1 MEHEFNVNK
10 EIIEQFEDAL
20 KDLNEKIERFEK
32 TRDNANLD
40 DETKNSLI
48 EVIKKLTE
56 DRDKIDTIVKK
67 MNAMNK
73 RGENPYRDTD
83 FKDSKFVSGYEK
95 VSTDLKEIEK
105 TITDLNNE
113 KEQSSSKFVQEI
125 LSKRIE
131 KLKKKRGK
139 IEIKQ
144 RKIVNNAI
152 KAQLKVLLKNSDN
165 HRVNVVDKMIQSKS
179 QKKIDIDGKV
189 EKYNKE
195 KEELE
200 RTKKIL
206 LSNKG
211 LGMKIDGIKVAFK
224 GMLNSTKLDS
234 LKRKRGIV
242 NNIEKHVIM
251 RAAKPSLIQR
261 MKNNASL
268 FGRAI
273 KKSFEEGVNT
283 FKSFY
288 QNDSHEETKAIP
300 VK

>member
-139 IEIKQ
+139 IETKQ

-200 RTKKIL
+200 KTKKIL

>member
-1 MEHEFNVNK
+1 MKHEFNVNK

-40 DETKNSLI
+40 DETKNSLV

-83 FKDSKFVSGYEK
+83 FKDNKFVSGYEK

-139 IEIKQ
+139 IETKQ

-165 HRVNVVDKMIQSKS
+165 RRVNVVDKMIQSKS
-179 QKKIDIDGKV
+179 QKKIDIDEKV

-200 RTKKIL
+200 RTKKIF

>member
-139 IEIKQ
+139 IETKQ

-179 QKKIDIDGKV
+179 PKKIDIDGKV

-200 RTKKIL
+200 KTKKIL

>member
-139 IEIKQ
+139 IETKQ

-195 KEELE
+195 KE
-200 RTKKIL
+200 
-206 LSNKG
+206 
-211 LGMKIDGIKVAFK
+211 
-224 GMLNSTKLDS
+224 
-234 LKRKRGIV
+234 
-242 NNIEKHVIM
+242 
-251 RAAKPSLIQR
+251 
-261 MKNNASL
+261 
-268 FGRAI
+268 
-273 KKSFEEGVNT
+273 
-283 FKSFY
+283 
-288 QNDSHEETKAIP
+288 
-300 VK
+300 